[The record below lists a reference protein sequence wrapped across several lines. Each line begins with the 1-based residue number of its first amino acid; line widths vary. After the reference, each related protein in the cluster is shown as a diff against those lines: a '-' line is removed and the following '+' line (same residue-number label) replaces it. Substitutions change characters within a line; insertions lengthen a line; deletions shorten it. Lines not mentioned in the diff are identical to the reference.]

1 MAIAIRS
8 NGQISYPFLSA
19 GAFTAALAVR
29 ETGPAGAPKPRL
41 LDRVREAMGLRLL
54 ECCHLRV
61 KDVDFATNQI
71 VIRDGKGRKDRVTM
85 LPAAVKTALIT
96 HLERAREHTKPTFA
110 TAPAGSSC
118 PTP

>member
-8 NGQISYPFLSA
+8 NSQISYPILSA

-29 ETGPAGAPKPRL
+29 ETGPVGAPKPRL
-41 LDRVREAMGLRLL
+41 LDRVREAMGARDYSHRT
-54 ECCHLRV
+54 E
-61 KDVDFATNQI
+61 KDIDFATNQI

-85 LPAAVKTALIT
+85 LSAAVKDTLSA
-96 HLERAREHTKPTFA
+96 HSSARVSNSKPTFA